1 MHVIL
6 YSYKYPS
13 VFNVYFWVFFLF
25 YLIWYHFIDWMVEK
39 AGGEWDIGKCYDIS

>member
-1 MHVIL
+1 MLFYTLINTPL
-6 YSYKYPS
+6 FLMYIFSI
-13 VFNVYFWVFFLF
+13 FLF

>member
-1 MHVIL
+1 MHVVL
-6 YSYKYPS
+6 YSYKIFFS
-13 VFNVYFWVFFLF
+13 IFLF